1 MQLIPLSA
9 IDATALPRDRLALAP
24 EALDALFL
32 SILRE
37 GLRQPIEVYRTETG
51 YALISGLRRLTACQ
65 RLHALRQS
73 PDSALIPA
81 FIREP
86 ADIPEALA
94 SMVSENEIRAEV
106 SPWEKANLITE
117 CVCQGHF
124 PNNEA
129 AVAAL
134 FRDISPS
141 ARSRLLSVVS
151 VYEELGPR
159 LTNGEGYSL
168 RQLLRMAMAIKAGF
182 GEVMETAL
190 RENHGRE
197 ASVQWELLQN
207 ILTEAEQSLKDPEP
221 SPLSRPPRR
230 ILRPRKGLTVR
241 REWLPN
247 GWRLVFTG
255 EEAQGMMIEQVLSDI
270 ERMYGPG

>member
-1 MQLIPLSA
+1 MHHIPLTQ
-9 IDATALPRDRLALAP
+9 IDDSALPRDRLSLDP

-32 SILRE
+32 SISRD
-37 GLRQPIEVYRTETG
+37 GLRQPIELYPTETG
-51 YALISGLRRLTACQ
+51 YALISGFRRLTAWR
-65 RLHALRQS
+65 RLHQLGGERYAT
-73 PDSALIPA
+73 IPA
-81 FIREP
+81 FIRSP
-86 ADIPEALA
+86 ADIPQALA
-94 SMVSENEIRAEV
+94 AMVSENEIRADV

-117 CVCQGHF
+117 CVYQGHF

-134 FRDISPS
+134 YRDISPS

-159 LTNGEGYSL
+159 LTAGETYSL
-168 RQLLRMAMAIKAGF
+168 RQLLRIAMAIKAGF
-182 GEVMETAL
+182 GEVLETAL
-190 RENHGRE
+190 RESPARE
-197 ASVQWELLQN
+197 PSVQWELLQN
-207 ILTEAEQSLKDPEP
+207 ILTEAEQSLRDPDP
-221 SPLSRPPRR
+221 SPNARPTRR
-230 ILRPRKGLTVR
+230 ILRPRKGLTIR

-255 EEAQGMMIEQVLSDI
+255 EEAQGMMINQVMSDI